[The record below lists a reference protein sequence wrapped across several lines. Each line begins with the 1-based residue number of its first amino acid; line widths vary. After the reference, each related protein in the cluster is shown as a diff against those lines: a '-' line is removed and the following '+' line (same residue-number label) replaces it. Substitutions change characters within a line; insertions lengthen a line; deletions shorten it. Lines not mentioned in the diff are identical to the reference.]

1 MEIRSVAVIGAG
13 TMGAGIAHVFARYG
27 RDVVLVDVSDAVL
40 KAALASIEQNLG
52 RQVKKGILTEAE
64 AAAALKR
71 VTVRTRYDG
80 HVKDAELIIEAVTER
95 REDKARIFE
104 GIDKQAREDAILASN
119 TSSISITW
127 LQSQTSRPERVIG
140 MHFFNPAPVMEL
152 VEVVRG
158 LQTSDATVERVRLLA
173 DSIGKRPVIV
183 QDSPGFVSNRV
194 LMPMINEAIF
204 CLMEGVA
211 TRDGIDDVMKLG
223 MAHPMGPL
231 ALADL
236 IGLDVC
242 LHILEVLHDELGD
255 DKYRPCPL
263 LRKMVSAGY
272 LGRKTGRGFYEY

>member
-127 LQSQTSRPERVIG
+127 LASQTNRPERVIG

-173 DSIGKRPVIV
+173 EAIGKRPVIV